1 MEDYIYDSDQD
12 LFETPP
18 ALLADT
24 LQPAQDF
31 LFFFEETSELDLSDS
46 NTPVGQ
52 SSPPPQEVIVISDS
66 DSEET
71 DFEDHNVSPV
81 FKRRRCNVL
90 VQSSSSKVRDS
101 SCQTELEALT

>member
-24 LQPAQDF
+24 LPPAQDF
-31 LFFFEETSELDLSDS
+31 LFYFEETSELDLSDS

-52 SSPPPQEVIVISDS
+52 SSPPPQDRKIISQVPGYPSWYNVKYVREPAIYSYKLMDDCMEKNLTIV
-66 DSEET
+66 
-71 DFEDHNVSPV
+71 
-81 FKRRRCNVL
+81 L
-90 VQSSSSKVRDS
+90 
-101 SCQTELEALT
+101 